1 MAATRLIPMHIQ
13 KGKTMKA
20 CLKDRTDYAKNK
32 DKTGEGE
39 FVSSYE
45 CSPQTV
51 DLDFEVTKN
60 RYEMNTG
67 RKSQIKD
74 VIAYQIRQSFKPG
87 EVTPE
92 EANQIGYET
101 AMRWTKG
108 KHAFIVATHIDKAHV
123 HNHII
128 YNSTTLDC
136 EHKFKNFFYS
146 SIAMRR
152 LSDIICLEHGLS
164 VIEAKKPSEW
174 QKRTEY
180 PKRESQRDKIRD
192 AINACMKKKPQ
203 NMDEFLSFL
212 MEMEYE
218 IKRGKNISVKGKEQ
232 QKFIRLN
239 SLGTGYREEDLSKIF
254 DGETVFRPRES
265 KVTNKKVEGIT
276 NETPGK
282 KVDMLLDVQEIIAK
296 GKGPGYERW
305 ARIHNVKQMAQTL
318 LFLEQ
323 HDVRDYEKLSEKAEN
338 ASKRFADLSK
348 RPKEISGRMKEISE
362 LREHIINYSKTKK
375 VYVEYRE
382 HGYSRKF
389 FEEHRA
395 DIALHKAA
403 KEYFSKMGKPIPKL
417 KELNEEY
424 NQLLKEKKSVYS
436 EYCEAREDMKA
447 YQNAKYNVDY
457 FLEKTNT
464 PSMERGRKHEDRN
477 L

>member
-13 KGKTMKA
+13 KGKTMKT

-32 DKTGEGE
+32 DKTGQGE
-39 FVSSYE
+39 YVSSYE

-51 DLDFEVTKN
+51 DLDFEITKN

-67 RKSQIKD
+67 RKNRAND

-128 YNSTTLDC
+128 YNSTTLDAD
-136 EHKFKNFFYS
+136 HKYKNFFFS
-146 SIAMRR
+146 AIALRR

-164 VIEAKKPSEW
+164 VIELKKPSEW

-192 AINACMKKKPQ
+192 AINVCMKKKPQ
-203 NMDEFLSFL
+203 NMEELLSL
-212 MEMEYE
+212 LKEMEYE

-239 SLGTGYREEDLSKIF
+239 SLGYGYREEDLAKVF
-254 DGETVFRPRES
+254 AGNTVFTPRKIES
-265 KVTNKKVEGIT
+265 NNKNVEGT
-276 NETPGK
+276 FDEASGK
-282 KVDMLLDVQEIIAK
+282 KVDMLLDIQEIIAK

-323 HDVRDYEKLSEKAEN
+323 HDVRDYEKLVEKAEN
-338 ASKRFADLSK
+338 ASKRFSDLSE
-348 RPKEISGRMKEISE
+348 RQKEISGRLAEISE
-362 LREHIINYSKTKK
+362 LRKHIINYSKTKQ
-375 VYVEYRE
+375 VYVAYRE

-395 DIALHKAA
+395 EITLHKAA
-403 KEYFSKMGKPIPKL
+403 KDYFSKMEMPLPKL
-417 KELNEEY
+417 RDLNEEY
-424 NQLLKEKKSVYS
+424 NELIKEKKSIYS
-436 EYCEAREDMKA
+436 EYREAREDMKA

-457 FLEKTNT
+457 FLKKTD
-464 PSMERGRKHEDRN
+464 SQSIERGRKHDDRSI
-477 L
+477 